1 MKKAVLKRLER
12 LIEGGFDKSN
22 MGAYDIGNFVVQEAK
37 KEGVASPIE
46 KLLESKG
53 SQMIPEVR
61 ELFGLY
67 DNPAQLAA
75 MTVGKLSNLV
85 ENYRFFNRLL
95 ETDAIS
101 GEKLF
106 SPVKSATFNTKVPLM
121 NTPLDG
127 FYTTKENGGCFKYS
141 T

>member
-1 MKKAVLKRLER
+1 MLRNAKIRSAIKAEAKKLGITVEEAALKRLER

-37 KEGVASPIE
+37 KEGVASPIG

-67 DNPAQLAA
+67 DNPTQLAA
-75 MTVGKLSNLV
+75 MTVGKLSNP
-85 ENYRFFNRLL
+85 
-95 ETDAIS
+95 ETIGSLTD
-101 GEKLF
+101 
-106 SPVKSATFNTKVPLM
+106 
-121 NTPLDG
+121 
-127 FYTTKENGGCFKYS
+127 Y
-141 T
+141 